1 MAIYDGS
8 LPSNVGGGSNIR
20 NIIRRSFTLLKSNG
34 WFEKIGGID
43 GYIELLDTHRVDLSR
58 LYGGFKPY
66 KSFEEIIKKEYNSW
80 LTTDSNCKVYNLLK
94 YKFILINIKFNYNFS
109 L

>member
-8 LPSNVGGGSNIR
+8 LPSNVGGGSNVR
-20 NIIRRSFTLLKSNG
+20 NVIRRSFAILKKNG

-43 GYIELLDTHRVDLSR
+43 GYIELLDKHRQDLTE
-58 LYGGFKPY
+58 LYGNFAPY

-80 LTTDSNCKVYNLLK
+80 VSTDSESK
-94 YKFILINIKFNYNFS
+94 
-109 L
+109 